1 MASTTL
7 LICIEANFL
16 TPAIILVGAPF
27 HGQPYFVSQILS
39 KYQIVESSSFDKG
52 NVCKYVWAKYL

>member
-16 TPAIILVGAPF
+16 TSAIILVGPPF
-27 HGQPYFVSQILS
+27 HGQPNFVSQILS
-39 KYQIVESSSFDKG
+39 KYQIVESSSFDKKY
-52 NVCKYVWAKYL
+52 VCKYVMG